1 MDPTEVALVDAFVGG
16 HLLRERHLSSNTA
29 SAYRRDLGIVVQH
42 CDRSGI
48 TRWKDLDAHAVR
60 ALAGA
65 EFRRGRSPSSLQRL
79 LSSTRAFCRWLV
91 REGVIVHNP
100 AVDIRAPK
108 STRRLP
114 SVLDVDQVARLLDLP
129 GDDAEVVRD
138 RAILELFYS
147 SGLRL
152 AELCSLDLV
161 ELDLDGREVR
171 VTGKGAKTRVVPVGR
186 HACTALRAWL
196 KVRAA
201 LAAPAENAVF
211 VGRRGARITARLV
224 QQRVAH
230 WARVQGIGRHVH
242 PHMLRHSFA
251 THVLESSSDL
261 RAVQELLGHADI
273 KTTQVYTHLDFQHLA
288 RVYDNAHPRARKK

>member
-1 MDPTEVALVDAFVGG
+1 MNAAEVALVDAFVDG
-16 HLLRERHLSSNTA
+16 HLLRERRLSENTA
-29 SAYRRDLGIVVQH
+29 TAYRRDLGILVRYCEQH
-42 CDRSGI
+42 QVNQWR
-48 TRWKDLDAHAVR
+48 DLDAHAVR

-79 LSSTRAFCRWLV
+79 LSSARAFCRWLI
-91 REGVIVHNP
+91 REGVITHNP
-100 AVDIRAPK
+100 AVDIRAPNAQ
-108 STRRLP
+108 RRLP
-114 SVLDVDQVARLLDLP
+114 SVLDVDQVARLLELP
-129 GDDAEVVRD
+129 GDNAEVIRD
-138 RAILELFYS
+138 RAMLELFYS

-152 AELCSLDLV
+152 TELCDLDLV
-161 ELDLDGREVR
+161 ALDLDDREVR
-171 VTGKGAKTRVVPVGR
+171 VTGKGAKTRIVPVGR
-186 HACTALRAWL
+186 HACSALREWL
-196 KVRAA
+196 QIRATM
-201 LAAPAENAVF
+201 AAPSETAVF
-211 VGRRGARITARLV
+211 VGKRGGRISPRAV

-288 RVYDNAHPRARKK
+288 RVYDSAHPRARKK